1 MLCSAN
7 IWLGLKRLDVG
18 AHIPSGVVGG
28 PLNSRPFPMKHL
40 VICILSL
47 PASNPPQLIH
57 AIRSRVRHL
66 APRCVLRSRSGGTMA
81 KGGESYLQMRG
92 LMLFVMKAAMRLI
105 SGPSHSHTG
114 TSFSHSHPDLSRKKK
129 RTQMMMRMTMT
140 MVTISREN
148 SGKVAA

>member
-1 MLCSAN
+1 MA
-7 IWLGLKRLDVG
+7 WFERLDVG

-47 PASNPPQLIH
+47 AGSNPPQLIH

-114 TSFSHSHPDLSRKKK
+114 TSFSHSRPDLSLMNK
-129 RTQMMMRMTMT
+129 RTKMMMRVKMT

>member
-28 PLNSRPFPMKHL
+28 PLNSRPLPMKPL

-66 APRCVLRSRSGGTMA
+66 APRCVLRLVVGTMA

-129 RTQMMMRMTMT
+129 RTQMMMRVKMT

>member
-1 MLCSAN
+1 M
-7 IWLGLKRLDVG
+7 G

-28 PLNSRPFPMKHL
+28 SPLNSRPLPIKHL

-47 PASNPPQLIH
+47 VEPASNPPQLIH
-57 AIRSRVRHL
+57 AIRSKVRHL
-66 APRCVLRSRSGGTMA
+66 APRCVLRLVVGTMA
-81 KGGESYLQMRG
+81 EGGESYLQMRG